1 MEKLI
6 KPARLA
12 FIGILIAALVVTYL
26 VALYQLQIVDGAAA
40 YEASQN
46 SRSSEET
53 VTAARGSILD
63 RYGRILVTNRTC
75 NNLVIDDKELFPD
88 GTDETNARA
97 NEIILEVCRLVEE
110 YGDEYIDELPITRE
124 PPFEFTPMTSVQ
136 RERLNAWLDAKSKY
150 YGVDRNS
157 TAVEIMAAMRARY
170 KIDNNYTARE
180 ARAIAGV
187 RYEINVRY
195 DINTSDYIFAEDVSM
210 ELITHLLESSLPGF
224 EVTTSYVREYNTNYA
239 AHVLGYTNVM
249 STDEYKYYEKLGY
262 PLNARVGKDGVEYVF
277 EEYLHGVDGLARVN
291 RTSEGIVTST
301 TYLEEPVPGN
311 NVYLTFDIGLQEA
324 AENALSSFIT
334 STNLLR
340 IQQNEEVEMYGVSND
355 GEHDKVQE
363 LITGGAVVAVDVAT
377 GEPLAIASWPS
388 YDASRIIQDW
398 SEIVDGENNP
408 LFNRALNGTYA
419 PGSTFKPVTA
429 MAGLC
434 EGKIDT
440 TTTIECEG
448 IFDKYTEAGYAP
460 RCWIYGQGLHGEL
473 TLTEAIT
480 YSCNYYF
487 YTVADYLQISL
498 MAKYAK
504 LFGLGEATGIELSEN
519 VGRMSTDQFTQER
532 FGRDMYAGDTLAA
545 GIGQSFSEFNT
556 LQMAEY
562 CAAIANNG
570 YRHSA
575 SILKSVRSFDY
586 SENLYNRQTELLSS
600 VEASPWYYDVIHEGM
615 RGVITD
621 PLAGSVFLVFADA
634 PYSAAAKTG
643 TAQRGE
649 DKANNGFFIIY
660 APYEDPQ
667 IAVAV
672 AVEKVGAGATTSQI
686 ARQVLDYYFSFME
699 STVALEG
706 ENKLLR

>member
-6 KPARLA
+6 KPVRLV
-12 FIGILIAALVVTYL
+12 FIGLFVAALVVTYL
-26 VALYQLQIVDGAAA
+26 VALYKLQIVEGNSY
-40 YEASQN
+40 YEESLN
-46 SRSSEET
+46 SRSSTET

-63 RYGRILVTNRTC
+63 RYGRTLVTNRTC
-75 NNLVIDDKELFPD
+75 NNLIIDTAELFPD
-88 GTDETNARA
+88 STDETNARA
-97 NEIILEVCRLVEE
+97 NEIILQVCRLLEE
-110 YGDEYIDELPITRE
+110 YGDEYIDELPITKE
-124 PPFEFTPMTSVQ
+124 SPFEFTAMTSVQ
-136 RERLNAWLDAKSKY
+136 RERLNAWIDAKSD

-170 KIDNNYTARE
+170 KIDNNYSGKDART
-180 ARAIAGV
+180 IAGI

-224 EVTTSYVREYNTNYA
+224 EVTTSYVREYNTSYA
-239 AHVLGYTNVM
+239 AHILGYTNVM
-249 STDEYKYYEKLGY
+249 STDEYKYYGKKGY

-277 EEYLHGVDGLARVN
+277 EEYLHGVDGTALVN
-291 RTSEGIVTST
+291 RTTDGIVTNT
-301 TYLEEPVPGN
+301 VYTKVPEPGN
-311 NVYLTFDIGLQEA
+311 NVYITLDIGLQEA

-334 STNLLR
+334 STNLER
-340 IQQNEEVEMYGVSND
+340 VQQNEEVEMYGVSND
-355 GEHDKVQE
+355 GEHDKIQE
-363 LITGGAVVAVDVAT
+363 LITGGAVVAVDIAT

-398 SEIVDGENNP
+398 DEIVNGENNP
-408 LFNRALNGTYA
+408 LFNRALNGIYA

-434 EGKIDT
+434 EGRIDT

-448 IFDKYTEAGYAP
+448 IFDKYADAGYAP

-473 TLTEAIT
+473 TLSEALT

-498 MAKYAK
+498 LAKYAK
-504 LFGLGEATGIELSEN
+504 LYGLGESTGIELSEN
-519 VGRMSTDQFTQER
+519 VGRMSTDQYTLETE
-532 FGRDMYAGDTLAA
+532 GREMYAGDTLAA
-545 GIGQSFSEFNT
+545 GIGQSYSEFNT

-562 CAAIANNG
+562 TAAIANNG

-586 SENLYNRQTELLSS
+586 SENLYDRQTELLSS

-615 RGVITD
+615 HGVISD
-621 PLAGSVFLVFADA
+621 PLAGSVYFVFADA

-649 DKANNGFFIIY
+649 DRANNGFFIVY

-706 ENKLLR
+706 ENQLLR

>member
-12 FIGILIAALVVTYL
+12 FISILIAALVVTYL
-26 VALYQLQIVDGAAA
+26 VALYRLQIVDGAAA
-40 YEASQN
+40 YEESLN
-46 SRSSEET
+46 SRNSKET

-63 RYGRILVTNRTC
+63 RYGRVLVTNRTC
-75 NNLVIDDKELFPD
+75 NNLIIDTTELFAD
-88 GTDETNARA
+88 GEEAA
-97 NEIILEVCRLVEE
+97 NEIILEVCRLIEE
-110 YGDEYIDELPITRE
+110 YGDEYIDELPITKE
-124 PPFEFTPMTSVQ
+124 SPFEFTSMTSVQ
-136 RERLNAWLDAKSKY
+136 RERLNAWIDKKSRD
-150 YGVDRNS
+150 YGVDRSS

-170 KIDNNYTARE
+170 HIDNNYSGKDART
-180 ARAIAGV
+180 IAGI

-195 DINTSDYIFAEDVSM
+195 DIPTSDYIFAEDVSM
-210 ELITHLLESSLPGF
+210 ELITRLLESSLPGF

-239 AHVLGYTNVM
+239 AHILGYTNVM
-249 STDEYKYYEKLGY
+249 STDEYKYYSKQGY

-277 EEYLHGVDGLARVN
+277 EDYLHGVDGLALIT

-311 NVYLTFDIGLQEA
+311 NVYITLDIGLQEA

-334 STNLLR
+334 SANLER
-340 IQQNEEVEMYGVSND
+340 VQQNAEVEMYGVSND
-355 GEHDKVQE
+355 GEHDSIQE
-363 LITGGAVVAVDVAT
+363 YITGGAVVAVDIPT

-388 YDASRIIQDW
+388 YDTSRIIQDW
-398 SEIVDGENNP
+398 SEIVNGENNP

-480 YSCNYYF
+480 FSCNYYF

-498 MAKYAK
+498 LAKYAK
-504 LFGLGEATGIELSEN
+504 LYGLGEPTGIELPEN
-519 VGRMSTDQFTQER
+519 VGQMSTDQYTQKW
-532 FGRDMYAGDTLAA
+532 FGRDMYAGDTLQA

-562 CAAIANNG
+562 TAAIANGGN
-570 YRHSA
+570 RHSA

-586 SENLYNRQTELLSS
+586 SENLYDRQTELLSS
-600 VEASPWYYDVIHEGM
+600 VEANPYYYDVVHEGM

-634 PYSAAAKTG
+634 PYTAAAKTG

-649 DKANNGFFIIY
+649 DKANNGFFIVY

-706 ENKLLR
+706 ENRLLR